1 MKMIAEY
8 LEHALKFE
16 RMAAEA
22 TDPALKESLAKQ
34 AVAYRQLAAE
44 RATARPLATAESGQR
59 SVLASRWQAEGKRPV
74 RNRI

>member
-44 RATARPLATAESGQR
+44 RATRLGLSQPPNPAKGVS
-59 SVLASRWQAEGKRPV
+59 
-74 RNRI
+74 